1 MILHPSIIA
10 LIASSLLIC
19 VMTLYAA
26 WYGVRIVF
34 QWNLKSG
41 SEKQVLLERRTYFT
55 ATIVKYFLVIQ
66 IASLFLLVYTAD
78 SIHSLFAGT
87 MCAVGTFDVNR
98 FGFPTVLLKLLTSI
112 LAGLWL
118 IIDHADSGGFD
129 YPLIRI
135 KYVFMIFLSP
145 LILVENIIQWA
156 YFSGLHPDIITSCC
170 GSLFSPGGKGAA
182 AEIASIPLIPAL
194 YIFFGA
200 LAFSI
205 TTGIVFI
212 LRMRAG
218 VLFAVSSGIT
228 GVVSIGAIILALSV
242 YIYELPSHHCP
253 FCLLQP
259 EYHYI
264 GYVLYGAIL
273 IGLICGVGV
282 GILAPFRKIPSLTI
296 TLPIFRKH
304 LAEAAVA
311 AFIVLAVTG
320 IAVIA
325 TSHYHL

>member
-1 MILHPSIIA
+1 
-10 LIASSLLIC
+10 
-19 VMTLYAA
+19 MTLYAA

-34 QWNLKSG
+34 QWNIKSG

-78 SIHSLFAGT
+78 SIHTLFAGT

-118 IIDHADSGGFD
+118 IIDHADNSGFD

-135 KYVFMIFLSP
+135 KYGFLIFLAP
-145 LILVENIIQWA
+145 IIVAENVLQWA

-182 AEIASIPLIPAL
+182 AEIAGLPVTPTLIV
-194 YIFFGA
+194 FFTA
-200 LAFSI
+200 LALTIGNGFL
-205 TTGIVFI
+205 FI
-212 LRMRAG
+212 LRARAG
-218 VLFAVSSGIT
+218 ALFAALSGLT
-228 GVVSIGAIILALSV
+228 GAFSFVAIISALSV

-253 FCLLQP
+253 FCILQA

-264 GYVLYGAIL
+264 GYLLYGTIL

-296 TLPIFRKH
+296 SLPIFRKH
-304 LAEAAVA
+304 LAEVAVA
-311 AFIVLAVTG
+311 AFIVLAITG
-320 IAVIA
+320 IVVIA
-325 TSHYHL
+325 GSHYHLS

>member
-118 IIDHADSGGFD
+118 IIDHADNGGFD

-135 KYVFMIFLSP
+135 KYGFLIFLSP
-145 LILVENIIQWA
+145 LILIENIIQWA

-182 AEIASIPLIPAL
+182 AEIAGIPLIPAL

-205 TTGIVFI
+205 TTGIVF
-212 LRMRAG
+212 LFRARAG

-228 GVVSIGAIILALSV
+228 GVVSIGAIISALSV

-320 IAVIA
+320 IIVIA
-325 TSHYHL
+325 GSHYHL